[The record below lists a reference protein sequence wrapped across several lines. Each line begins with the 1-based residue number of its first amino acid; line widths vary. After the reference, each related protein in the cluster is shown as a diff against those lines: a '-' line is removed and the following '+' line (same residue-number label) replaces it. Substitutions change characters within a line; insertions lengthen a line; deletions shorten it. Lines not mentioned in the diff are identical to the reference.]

1 MKSSL
6 LAFIVFVLALA
17 YAAEAAF
24 YLPGVLPK
32 PYKKGEKLPVSVQK
46 LVSLKTQLPFNF
58 YSLPFCRPEKIQRD
72 PENLGEL
79 LVGDRI
85 QNSLYQLPVLERV
98 NCSVVGDYMDPS
110 DVDTSKCDRYT
121 KADIKQFRSKVA
133 EEYLVQMIVDN
144 LPVAHATARTS
155 RMDCGQLP
163 QLEQQNWD
171 NPDDPQYFRIG
182 FPLGCIIEPTN
193 KKAENKYLVNNHLT
207 FIIRYH
213 PVEEGTLT
221 EGVRVVGAEVIPSS
235 VAHKKDKD
243 GKLLTCPKDK
253 PLQPGQYGQQFLD
266 QKTNDITW
274 TYSVVWQP
282 SNIKWTTRWD
292 YYFYST
298 PDQTKIQWFSI
309 VNSLMIALFLTGMVA
324 MIMMRTLNRDI
335 AIYSQLENSDEAQE
349 ETGWKL
355 VHGDVFRSPPQFSL
369 LSMLVG
375 SGIQIFT
382 MSLLTLIFAVL
393 GFLSPANRGS
403 LVSVVIFLYVFLG
416 TISGYYSARLY
427 KMFQGA
433 SWKKNA
439 ALTAL
444 TFPGLLFG
452 VFFFFNFLIW
462 VSSHS
467 SLAIPFFD
475 LFGLTLLWFGVTVPL
490 TLLGSYF
497 GYKKEAIE
505 LPVRTNRIP
514 RHIPDQPWYM
524 KSWFSILMGGVLPFG
539 AVFIHAFFIFS
550 FLTTNRLYYF
560 FTFLFVVFLILVA
573 TCAEITIVL
582 IYFQLC
588 SEDYRW
594 WWRSFLTA
602 GSSSLYLFLYALFF
616 FYRRLEVVQ
625 MLSGLLY
632 FGYMVMFA
640 LAFFVLTGSIGFVSA
655 LVFVRKIY
663 AAIKA
668 D

>member
-1 MKSSL
+1 MRTSIL
-6 LAFIVFVLALA
+6 TTLIVIFALICA
-17 YAAEAAF
+17 TEAAF

-32 PYKKGEKLPVSVQK
+32 PYKKGEILPVSVQK
-46 LVSLKTQLPFNF
+46 LLSLKTQLPFNY
-58 YSLPFCRPEKIQRD
+58 YSLPFCRPKNVHRD

-85 QNSLYQLPVLERV
+85 QNSLYQLPVLEKV
-98 NCSVVGDYMDPS
+98 NCAVVGEYMEDP
-110 DVDTSKCDRYT
+110 DQVDTSKCESYSSN
-121 KADIKQFRSKVA
+121 DIKQFRSKVA

-144 LPVAHATARTS
+144 LPVAHATGRNS

-163 QLEQQNWD
+163 QLNQQTGD
-171 NPDDPQYFRIG
+171 NPDDPQYYRIG
-182 FPLGCIIEPTN
+182 FPLGCIIEN
-193 KKAENKYLVNNHLT
+193 SQSNKYLINNHLT

-213 PVEEGTLT
+213 QVQEGTDT
-221 EGVRVVGAEVIPSS
+221 EGVRIVGAEVIPSS
-235 VAHKKDKD
+235 VKHAKDSK
-243 GKLLTCPKDK
+243 GKVTTCSKDK
-253 PLQPGQYGQQFLD
+253 PLEPGKVNQQFLD
-266 QKTNDITW
+266 KNSKDITW

-282 SNIKWTTRWD
+282 SEVKWTTRWD

-309 VNSLMIALFLTGMVA
+309 INSLMIALFLTGMVA

-335 AIYSQLENSDEAQE
+335 AIYSQLENSDDSQE

-355 VHGDVFRSPPQFSL
+355 VHGDVFRPPSHFSL

-375 SGIQIFT
+375 SGIQVFA
-382 MSLLTLIFAVL
+382 MSLLTLVFAIL

-403 LVSVVIFLYVFLG
+403 LVTAVILLYVFFG
-416 TISGYYSARLY
+416 IVSGYYSARFY
-427 KMFQGA
+427 KMFQGI
-433 SWKKNA
+433 SWKRNA

-467 SLAIPFFD
+467 SLAIPFLD
-475 LFGLTLLWFGVTVPL
+475 LFGLTILWFGVTIPL
-490 TLLGSYF
+490 TLFGSYF
-497 GYKKEAIE
+497 GKKKDAIE

-514 RHIPDQPWYM
+514 RHIPEQPWYM

-582 IYFQLC
+582 VYFQLC
-588 SEDYRW
+588 SEDYHW

-632 FGYMVMFA
+632 FGYLVMFA
-640 LAFFVLTGSIGFVSA
+640 LVFFVLTGSIGFVSA
-655 LVFVRKIY
+655 FLFVRKIY
-663 AAIKA
+663 SAIKA